1 MKKIIYLVLACGCLF
16 ACSKKNE
23 PPQQEEPITITA
35 PSSLTIT
42 RMKPHSEP
50 ITITGWDGYGMK
62 VDVKDFKLLSA
73 DYSFA
78 SGMLNLLAVEVGS
91 TTATLSYKMAK
102 ATIAVTV
109 LSDK

>member
-16 ACSKKNE
+16 ACSKKDA
-23 PPQQEEPITITA
+23 PQHQEEPITITA

-42 RMKPHSEP
+42 RMKLHSEP
-50 ITITGWDGYGMK
+50 IKITGWDGRGME
-62 VDVKDFKLLSA
+62 VDVKDHRMLSA
-73 DYSFA
+73 DFSSA
-78 SGMLNLLAVEVGS
+78 SGKLNLLAVEVGS
-91 TTATLSYKMAK
+91 TTVTLSYKTAK